1 MAQSVLEA
9 TGLEMEYVHPRTG
22 RSVLAVE
29 NLNITVE
36 PQEFVTI
43 VGPSG
48 CGKSTFLKIANGLL
62 TPTAGRI
69 TIHGEDVARAPRNR
83 GAVFQDASLL
93 PWFSVLHNAA
103 YGLQCQGVSKEEA
116 MQRALPVLQMVGLEG
131 FEENYPHELSGGM
144 QQRVNVARALAVDPE
159 ILLMDEPFAALDA
172 QTRELM
178 QQELLEIWAKSNK
191 TVLFVTHQIDEAV
204 YLSDRVLVMSA
215 RPGRLIAD
223 ITVDIPRPRD
233 LRVKREPK
241 FIELV
246 GQVWDLLHS
255 PGESLLDQERR
266 GDDD

>member
-1 MAQSVLEA
+1 MTQSLLEA
-9 TGLEMEYVHPRTG
+9 TGLQMEYVHPRTG
-22 RSVLAVE
+22 RSVVAVE
-29 NLNITVE
+29 DLNITVA

-62 TPTAGRI
+62 TPTAGDI
-69 TIHGEDVARAPRNR
+69 TIHGRDVSEARRNR

-103 YGLQCQGVSKEEA
+103 YGLQCQGLSKEEA
-116 MQRALPVLQMVGLEG
+116 MERARPVLKMVGLEG

-178 QQELLEIWAKSNK
+178 QRELLDIWQQSRK

-233 LRVKREPK
+233 LRIKRDPK
-241 FIELV
+241 FTELV

-255 PGESLLDQERR
+255 PDESALDLELA
-266 GDDD
+266 DDDD

>member
-9 TGLEMEYVHPRTG
+9 TGLQMEYVHPRTG
-22 RSVLAVE
+22 RSVVAIDKLDMV
-29 NLNITVE
+29 VH
-36 PQEFVTI
+36 PQQFVTI

-62 TPTAGRI
+62 TPTEGDI
-69 TIHGEDVARAPRNR
+69 TIYGEDVSRAPRNR

-93 PWFSVLHNAA
+93 PWFTVLHNAA
-103 YGLQCQGVSKEEA
+103 YGLQCQGVPKEEA
-116 MQRALPVLQMVGLEG
+116 MERALPVLEMVGLKG
-131 FEENYPHELSGGM
+131 FEDVYPHELSGGM

-178 QQELLEIWAKSNK
+178 QRELLDIWGKSNK

-204 YLSDRVLVMSA
+204 YLSDRVIVMSA

-233 LRVKREPK
+233 LRVKRDPR
-241 FIELV
+241 FVELV

-255 PGESLLDQERR
+255 PDESLIDQERQN
-266 GDDD
+266 DNN

>member
-1 MAQSVLEA
+1 MAQPVLEA
-9 TGLEMEYVHPRTG
+9 TGLQMEYVHPRTG
-22 RSVLAVE
+22 RSVVAVE
-29 NLNITVE
+29 ELNVHVE
-36 PQEFVTI
+36 SQQFVTI

-62 TPTAGRI
+62 TPTAGNI
-69 TIHGEDVARAPRNR
+69 TIHGEEVSRAPRNR

-103 YGLQCQGVSKEEA
+103 YGLQCQGVPKNEA
-116 MQRALPVLQMVGLEG
+116 MERALPVLKMVGLEG

-178 QQELLEIWAKSNK
+178 QRELLDIWAQSNK

-223 ITVDIPRPRD
+223 LEVDIPRPRD
-233 LRVKREPK
+233 LRVKRDPK

-246 GQVWDLLHS
+246 GQVWDLLHAPEES
-255 PGESLLDQERR
+255 ALNGELRNDNN
-266 GDDD
+266 

>member
-1 MAQSVLEA
+1 MAQAVLEA

-22 RSVLAVE
+22 RSVVAVE
-29 NLNITVE
+29 NLNVKVE

-62 TPTAGRI
+62 TPTAGTI
-69 TIHGEDVARAPRNR
+69 SIHGESVKNAPRNR

-103 YGLQCQGVSKEEA
+103 YGLQCQGIPKEEA
-116 MQRALPVLQMVGLEG
+116 MERARPVLEMVGLEG

-178 QQELLEIWAKSNK
+178 QRELLDIWAQSNK

-223 ITVDIPRPRD
+223 ISVDIPRPRD
-233 LRVKREPK
+233 LRVKRSPK

-246 GQVWDLLHS
+246 GQVWDLLHAPDETALS
-255 PGESLLDQERR
+255 AERP
-266 GDDD
+266 DDSD

>member
-9 TGLEMEYVHPRTG
+9 TGLQMEYVHPRTG
-22 RSVLAVE
+22 RSLLAIDRLDMV
-29 NLNITVE
+29 VD
-36 PQEFVTI
+36 PQQFVTI

-62 TPTAGRI
+62 TPTAGQI
-69 TIHGEDVARAPRNR
+69 TIHGEEVSSAPRNR

-93 PWFSVLHNAA
+93 PWFSVLQNAA
-103 YGLQCQGVSKEEA
+103 YGLRCQGVSKDEA
-116 MQRALPVLQMVGLEG
+116 KQRALSVLEMVGLKG

-178 QQELLEIWAKSNK
+178 QRELLEIWAQSNK

-233 LRVKREPK
+233 LRVKRDPR
-241 FIELV
+241 FVELV
-246 GQVWDLLHS
+246 GQVWDLLHA
-255 PGESLLDQERR
+255 PDESLVDGERR
-266 GDDD
+266 DDDD